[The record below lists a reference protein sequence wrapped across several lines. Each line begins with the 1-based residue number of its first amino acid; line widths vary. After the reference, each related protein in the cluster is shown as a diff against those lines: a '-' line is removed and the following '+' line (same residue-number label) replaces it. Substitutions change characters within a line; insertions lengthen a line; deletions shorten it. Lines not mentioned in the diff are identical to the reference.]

1 MRLSLSVPPSDLSIL
16 HLEKII
22 YQYFPIN
29 VACSTKCENCKNNLS
44 LFYFKCCQMTVLFIG
59 NIHIENKLDKT
70 HTLFYVEANH
80 VTKMTYYKKCWLI
93 MKNYNVIW
101 AKFFIFSKK
110 SQFLIIWFYS
120 ILTLT
125 LPVWFH
131 SVMFPGNMN
140 YQLHLFCSELDQIW
154 PLPVL

>member
-1 MRLSLSVPPSDLSIL
+1 MTFYHLVVRQFLTQCMGLVFTKIKKICDWSKVRLSLSVPPSDLSIL

-70 HTLFYVEANH
+70 HTLFHVEANH

-93 MKNYNVIW
+93 VKNYNVI
-101 AKFFIFSKK
+101 
-110 SQFLIIWFYS
+110 
-120 ILTLT
+120 
-125 LPVWFH
+125 
-131 SVMFPGNMN
+131 
-140 YQLHLFCSELDQIW
+140 
-154 PLPVL
+154 